1 MKTFLCLLW
10 DLTLTGVNKDEKLF
24 QYYYEILTLIGVDMS
39 NESSWKPL
47 DVYYEIWHSQGW
59 RGLKIPFKPI
69 VGSDISRH
77 SQGWIGKEEIKFMIT
92 AWDLFYKK
100 TSQSTQGSG
109 LNHMR
114 GHGLIICKLGL
125 KSVEELRLKHFE
137 WMTNVSINFQ
147 DIRKSQRYRKFHKS
161 KT

>member
-1 MKTFLCLLW
+1 MKVSWCLMWDSQRWIGVTNSLSSLLW

-24 QYYYEILTLIGVDMS
+24 QFYYEVLTLIGVDMS

-92 AWDLFYKK
+92 TWDLFHKQ
-100 TSQSTQGSG
+100 TNQNTQVSG
-109 LNHMR
+109 LNYMR
-114 GHGLIICKLGL
+114 GQTWLYTSQDSKCWG
-125 KSVEELRLKHFE
+125 VE
-137 WMTNVSINFQ
+137 T
-147 DIRKSQRYRKFHKS
+147 
-161 KT
+161 